1 MRPWEIATLALVFT
15 SAINAQKA
23 PVNSV
28 PSANGTTNPR
38 PSTQPTTPFPDGG
51 GPNQRPI
58 YISGIV
64 MLSDGTPLTDRAK
77 IERVCNGVP
86 IVEAETDKKGRF
98 NFEVGHSL
106 ELPDASV
113 GSDMNGRGSPFG
125 NASGGS
131 TSNRMGGTDKRLW
144 GCELRA
150 ALIGFRSDTIQLD
163 NVHYMD
169 NPDIGTII
177 LHRMAKVDG
186 LTISVVSALA
196 PKDARKAYEKGRE
209 AEANKKLED
218 AQKDFEKAVGIYPQY
233 SSAWFELG
241 RIDEQANRLDEA
253 RKNYQQAIAAEPK
266 FILPHEQLSWL
277 ALREAKWQ
285 DLVDITDKWLALDS
299 LNSPEAYYLS
309 SIGNLQTHHF
319 DIAEKNAQSAVRMDP
334 GKKNMRA
341 RYVLGLA
348 LAQNRDFAASAEA
361 IRSYLDAT
369 PDAKDRVLVQ
379 KQLEQIQAA
388 AQEKVQTE
396 ANSSEASHAEANHAE
411 ANQPKPQ

>member
-1 MRPWEIATLALVFT
+1 MRPWEIAALALILT
-15 SAINAQKA
+15 GSLNAQRA
-23 PVNSV
+23 PANSA
-28 PSANGTTNPR
+28 PSPNGTTNPR
-38 PSTQPTTPFPDGG
+38 PTQPATTFPDGA

-58 YISGIV
+58 FISGTV

-86 IVEAETDKKGRF
+86 IVETETDKKGRF
-98 NFEVGHSL
+98 SFEVGHSL
-106 ELPDASV
+106 EMPDASV
-113 GSDMNGRGSPFG
+113 GSDTSGRGSPFG
-125 NASGGS
+125 NSSNSGG
-131 TSNRMGGTDKRLW
+131 TSNRMGSTDRRLW

-150 ALIGFRSDTIQLD
+150 ALTGFRSDAIQLD
-163 NVHYMD
+163 SVHYMD
-169 NPDIGTII
+169 DPNIGTII

-209 AEANKKLED
+209 AEANNKMED
-218 AQKDFEKAVGIYPQY
+218 AQKNFEKAVAVYPQY
-233 SSAWFELG
+233 SAAWFELG
-241 RIDEQANRLDEA
+241 RVDEHGNRIDEA
-253 RKNYQQAIAAEPK
+253 RKAYQQAIAAEPK

-285 DLVDITDKWLALDS
+285 DLVDVTDKWLILDPS
-299 LNSPEAYYLS
+299 NSPEAYYLS
-309 SIGNLQTHHF
+309 SIGNLQTQHF
-319 DIAEKNAQSAVRMDP
+319 DVAEKNAQAAVRMDP

-348 LAQNRDFAASAEA
+348 LAQKHDFTASAEA

-369 PDAKDRVLVQ
+369 PDAKDKVLVQ

-388 AQEKVQTE
+388 AQEQVQSQASHVE
-396 ANSSEASHAEANHAE
+396 VNQSQANSAE
-411 ANQPKPQ
+411 ANQAKPQ

>member
-1 MRPWEIATLALVFT
+1 
-15 SAINAQKA
+15 
-23 PVNSV
+23 
-28 PSANGTTNPR
+28 
-38 PSTQPTTPFPDGG
+38 
-51 GPNQRPI
+51 
-58 YISGIV
+58 

-98 NFEVGHSL
+98 SFEVGHSL

-113 GSDMNGRGSPFG
+113 GSDITGRGGSPFG
-125 NASGGS
+125 NTNNNGAMSGGRFGS
-131 TSNRMGGTDKRLW
+131 TDRRLW

-150 ALIGFRSDTIQLD
+150 ALVGFRSDVIQLD
-163 NVHYMD
+163 TIHYMD
-169 NPDIGTII
+169 NPNIGTII

-186 LTISVVSALA
+186 TTISVVSALA

-209 AEANKKLED
+209 DEAKNKLDD
-218 AQKDFEKAVGIYPQY
+218 AQKNFEKAVAAYPQY
-233 SSAWFELG
+233 SAAWFELG
-241 RIDEQANRLDEA
+241 RINERDNRIEDA
-253 RKNYQQAIAAEPK
+253 RKAYQQAIAAEPK

-285 DLVDITDKWLALDS
+285 ELVDITDQWLRLDS
-299 LNSPEAYYLS
+299 QNSPDAYYLS
-309 SIGNLQTHHF
+309 SIGNLQMQHSSV
-319 DIAEKNAQSAVRMDP
+319 AEKNAQEAVRMDP

-348 LAQNRDFAASAEA
+348 LAQNHDFTASAAA

-369 PDAKDRVLVQ
+369 PDAKDKAVIQ

-388 AQEKVQTE
+388 AQEKVQ
-396 ANSSEASHAEANHAE
+396 SEANHSE
-411 ANQPKPQ
+411 ANQAKTQ

>member
-1 MRPWEIATLALVFT
+1 MRPWEIAALALILT
-15 SAINAQKA
+15 GALNAQRA
-23 PVNSV
+23 PGNSV
-28 PSANGTTNPR
+28 PSPNGTTNPR
-38 PSTQPTTPFPDGG
+38 PTQPTTPFPDGA

-58 YISGIV
+58 YISGTV

-86 IVEAETDKKGRF
+86 IVETETDRKGHF

-113 GSDMNGRGSPFG
+113 GSDPNGRGSPFG
-125 NASGGS
+125 NSTGNNAASG
-131 TSNRMGGTDKRLW
+131 RMGSSDRRLW

-150 ALIGFRSDTIQLD
+150 ALNGFRSDVIQLD
-163 NVHYMD
+163 AVHYMD
-169 NPDIGTII
+169 NPEIGTII

-209 AEANKKLED
+209 DEAKNKPDE
-218 AQKDFEKAVGIYPQY
+218 AQKNFEKAVSVYPQY
-233 SSAWFELG
+233 SAAWFELG
-241 RIDEQANRLDEA
+241 RIDEQGNRIDEA
-253 RKNYQQAIAAEPK
+253 RKAYQQAIAAEPK

-285 DLVDITDKWLALDS
+285 ELVEFTDKWLVLDS
-299 LNSPEAYYLS
+299 QNSPDAYYLS
-309 SIGNLQTHHF
+309 SIGNLQTQHF
-319 DIAEKNAQSAVRMDP
+319 DVAEKNAQAAVRMDP

-348 LAQNRDFAASAEA
+348 LAQNRDFTASAEA

-369 PDAKDRVLVQ
+369 PEAKDKALVQ

-388 AQEKVQTE
+388 AQEKVQ
-396 ANSSEASHAEANHAE
+396 SE
-411 ANQPKPQ
+411 ANQSKPQ

>member
-1 MRPWEIATLALVFT
+1 MRLWEIAAAALILT
-15 SAINAQKA
+15 GALNAQRA
-23 PVNSV
+23 PANSV
-28 PSANGTTNPR
+28 PSVNGTTNPR
-38 PSTQPTTPFPDGG
+38 PPQSTTQTPDGPG
-51 GPNQRPI
+51 TNQPPI
-58 YISGIV
+58 FISGTVI
-64 MLSDGTPLTDRAK
+64 LSDGTPLTERAK

-86 IVEAETDKKGRF
+86 IVETETDKKGHF

-113 GSDMNGRGSPFG
+113 GSDVNGRGSPFG
-125 NASGGS
+125 NSTNRGGS
-131 TSNRMGGTDKRLW
+131 SNRMGGIDPRLW

-150 ALIGFRSDTIQLD
+150 ALFGFRSDAIQLD
-163 NVHYMD
+163 TVRYMD

-209 AEANKKLED
+209 DEAKNKLDD
-218 AQKDFEKAVGIYPQY
+218 AQKSFEKAVAAYPQY
-233 SSAWFELG
+233 SLAWFELG
-241 RIDEQANRLDEA
+241 RIAEQGNHMDEA
-253 RKNYQQAIAAEPK
+253 RKAYQQAIVAEPK

-277 ALREAKWQ
+277 ALREAKWPE
-285 DLVDITDKWLALDS
+285 LVESTDQWLLLDA
-299 LNSPEAYYLS
+299 LNSPDAYYLS
-309 SIGNLQTHHF
+309 SIGNLQTQHF
-319 DIAEKNAQSAVRMDP
+319 DIAAKNAQEAVRMDP

-348 LAQNRDFAASAEA
+348 LAQKHEFTASVEA

-369 PDAKDRVLVQ
+369 PDAKDKDLVQ

-388 AQEKVQTE
+388 AQEKVQSE
-396 ANSSEASHAEANHAE
+396 ANRSEVNQSE
-411 ANQPKPQ
+411 ANQGKPQ